1 MVINTIS
8 ESIISNTCNR
18 RGNVYEGERT
28 AFIKSTIS
36 NTCNRRGNVY
46 GSESA
51 ASSESI
57 ISNTC
62 NRRGNVYGGERT
74 AILESTAFYSR
85 DKIPTHIFLYFCS
98 RTILV
103 SETYYNC
110 FLFLFVYLI
119 FDAVLHDFSCPRRQ
133 GAQHTHHHQKAMA
146 NQCVRFE

>member
-1 MVINTIS
+1 MVSYKALNTIL
-8 ESIISNTCNR
+8 ENTEIN
-18 RGNVYEGERT
+18 
-28 AFIKSTIS
+28 F
-36 NTCNRRGNVY
+36 CNRRGNVY
-46 GSESA
+46 GFERTA
-51 ASSESI
+51 TPKSI
-57 ISNTC
+57 PSNSC

-85 DKIPTHIFLYFCS
+85 DKIPTHISLYFYS

-119 FDAVLHDFSCPRRQ
+119 FDAALHDFSCPRRQ